1 MESKRSLLAELREVP
16 AGSLTLLAGPPG
28 AGKSDFCHQMAI
40 ESIAADRPVI
50 FVTTDRTVDDTVSL
64 LRDEGLEQPVPG
76 VLTFVD
82 AFADTVGLATVQ
94 RPDAVGANCEDLNS
108 INMAIAKVRERVAGR
123 GVLLAFDSLTSPY
136 LFNRGEIFRFMKLSL
151 ARFAA
156 EGNLVVAVVDEGC
169 GSEEDLTAMMSLADA
184 VFSIRTRDD
193 KQLIDIIKHPR
204 RKPARI
210 EIGLGSR
217 PTIEATF
224 DAFRSR
230 IRFEP
235 SLMKRFMKSLSGE
248 DPAALRPETGDFVN
262 LFWPNF
268 AHWSSMLWDPQR
280 FPGMIYELNKE
291 DGAFSTE
298 TSQFLP
304 WRERLSVSLVPF
316 LRSLGLFPKTW
327 TEVKDMQRIKPGPW
341 GIAAEWERSGL
352 MEYLDQAS
360 NTDEHHF
367 RVYENS
373 DCWGFENVGTAMAWH
388 LPPHMAGWLRGFEQD
403 GRDWNAIETKCIG
416 LGDPYCEFR
425 LVPRESGEL
434 RDSLEKDSAVVERI
448 HARLMD
454 RLVAFLLQGEPLV
467 NRPRLG
473 SDVHL
478 HLVSHGFGFPY
489 LALAGERY
497 RMAMRMGGAR
507 AGKKVGERLL
517 DAALGADEAL
527 KRVVRF
533 LDHCRVGKITAG
545 ETIRITENCETSS
558 TVVLTTTEEPSCYF
572 TTGFLNGLFSAVKK
586 QRVRETRCIGL
597 GDPYCE
603 WEIT

>member
-1 MESKRSLLAELREVP
+1 MEKSGLSLAEIQEVP
-16 AGSLTLLAGPPG
+16 QKSLFLITGPPG
-28 AGKSDFCHQMAI
+28 GGKSAFCQRMVLD
-40 ESIAADRPVI
+40 SIAADRPVI
-50 FVTTDRTVDDTVSL
+50 LVTTDRTVDDTVSL
-64 LRDEGLEQPVPG
+64 LRDEGLEQSVPG

-94 RPDAVGANCEDLNS
+94 RPDTVGANCEDLNS
-108 INMAIAKVRERVAGR
+108 INMAIAKMRERVARR

-136 LFNRGEIFRFMKLSL
+136 LFNKEEIFRFMRLGL
-151 ARFAA
+151 AKFAA
-156 EGNLVVAVVDEGC
+156 EGNSVVALVDEGC
-169 GSEEDLTAMMSLADA
+169 GSEQDLTAMMSLADA
-184 VFSIRTRDD
+184 VFSIRTQDD
-193 KQLIDIIKHPR
+193 KQLIDIVKHPR

-210 EIGLGSR
+210 EIGMGPS
-217 PTIEATF
+217 PTIESTF
-224 DAFRSR
+224 EAFRSR
-230 IRFEP
+230 IRIEP

-248 DPAALRPETGDFVN
+248 DPAALRPEVGDFVN

-304 WRERLSVSLVPF
+304 WRYRLSVSLTPF
-316 LRSLGLFPKTW
+316 LRALGLFPKTW
-327 TEVKDMQRIKPGPW
+327 SEVKDMQKIKPGPW

-416 LGDPYCEFR
+416 LGDPYCEFK
-425 LVPRESGEL
+425 LVPRELGEL
-434 RDSLEKDSAVVERI
+434 RDSLKKDSAVVERI
-448 HARLMD
+448 HERLMD
-454 RLVAFLLQGEPLV
+454 RLMGFLLHEEPLV
-467 NRPRLG
+467 ERPRLG

-478 HLVSHGFGFPY
+478 HVVSHGFGFPY
-489 LALAGERY
+489 LALGGERY
-497 RMAMRMGGAR
+497 RLAMRMGGAR

-517 DAALGADEAL
+517 EAGLGADEAL
-527 KRVVRF
+527 QRVFRF
-533 LDHCRVGKITAG
+533 LEHCRVGKIAGG

-558 TVVLTTTEEPSCYF
+558 TAVFKTTEEASCYF
-572 TTGFLNGLFSAVKK
+572 TTGFLNGLFSALRN
-586 QRVRETRCIGL
+586 QRLREARCIGL